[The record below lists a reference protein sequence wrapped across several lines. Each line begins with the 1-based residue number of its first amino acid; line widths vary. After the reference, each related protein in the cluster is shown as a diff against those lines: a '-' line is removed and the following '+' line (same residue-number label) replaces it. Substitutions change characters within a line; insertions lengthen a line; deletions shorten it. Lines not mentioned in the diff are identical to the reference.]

1 MGNHRLLSQFI
12 PEVDPPKLLHADTGG
27 MQVACGRFA
36 RVSRVDHQLLVDVE
50 GFTVVALPHQCLRCG
65 LGGGQKLSSLLGFG
79 RTEHV
84 AQANDAGHYE
94 DAGDLHFFFLFF
106 FGCGY
111 VKTGPFSRDVAG
123 RGLNLQMG
131 ALPLGVRGGGDV
143 GFSATQAHTGRPQNL
158 VVGIEGGQETPP

>member
-1 MGNHRLLSQFI
+1 MGNHCLLSQFI
-12 PEVDPPKLLHADTGG
+12 PEVDPPKLLHADPGG

-36 RVSRVDHQLLVDVE
+36 RVRRVDHELLVDVE
-50 GFTVVALPHQCLRCG
+50 GFTVVAILHQLLGCG
-65 LGGGQKLSSLLGFG
+65 FRGGQELFSLLGFG
-79 RTEHV
+79 RTENI

-94 DAGDLHFFFLFF
+94 DAGDFHFFFLFF

-111 VKTGPFSRDVAG
+111 VKTGPFRRDVAG

-131 ALPLGVRGGGDV
+131 TLPLRIRGGGGV

-158 VVGIEGGQETPP
+158 VVGIERGQETPP

>member
-1 MGNHRLLSQFI
+1 MGNHCLLSQFI
-12 PEVDPPKLLHADTGG
+12 PEVDPPKLLHADPGR

-36 RVSRVDHQLLVDVE
+36 RVRRVDHQLLVDVE
-50 GFTVVALPHQCLRCG
+50 GFAVVALPHQCLRCG

-79 RTEHV
+79 RTENV

-106 FGCGY
+106 FGCRY
-111 VKTGPFSRDVAG
+111 VKTSPFSRDVAG
-123 RGLNLQMG
+123 RGLNFQMG
-131 ALPLGVRGGGDV
+131 TLPLGVRSRGRI

-158 VVGIEGGQETPP
+158 VFGIERRQETPP

>member
-1 MGNHRLLSQFI
+1 MGSHCLLSQFI
-12 PEVDPPKLLHADTGG
+12 PEVDPPKLLHADPGG

-79 RTEHV
+79 RTENV

-131 ALPLGVRGGGDV
+131 TLPLGVRGGGGVD
-143 GFSATQAHTGRPQNL
+143 FSAIQAHTGRSQNL
-158 VVGIEGGQETPP
+158 VVGIECGQETPS